1 MIWHSGSAT
10 TNQYASEVANS
21 IKVFVEG
28 GWVDASTEA
37 PIDAI

>member
-1 MIWHSGSAT
+1 MALRKRDDEPM
-10 TNQYASEVANS
+10 SEVANS